1 MYSDNCFHQIFQQ
14 VPHPRRQ
21 TDIRGATSMKP
32 KSYFNTCSS
41 RRVSRTIKKVLNLM
55 VFIYQPGTRSIMN
68 LKRNYPPSIQVEACT
83 WPSTLKQIRREGG
96 VSGHLVAAC
105 DYYSAGFYVSD
116 LNFNKGSLVFII
128 YFDNQV
134 FPCRR
139 RMKRNEITPILNY

>member
-1 MYSDNCFHQIFQQ
+1 MYSDNCFHKIFQQ

-21 TDIRGATSMKP
+21 TDYSWSNQHEIRNPISTHA
-32 KSYFNTCSS
+32 
-41 RRVSRTIKKVLNLM
+41 VSRTIKKVLKLM
-55 VFIYQPGTRSIMN
+55 VFIYQPGTRSSVN

-139 RMKRNEITPILNY
+139 RMK